1 VAATQWQRQ
10 LLQLLQLLGK
20 FIESHWEQLS
30 IDFLSELDAEDGSEK
45 CAKANAKAKLK
56 SNHTTLKPMQISSSA
71 ASVSTLNTSTFQ
83 RHLTDASRRFAAFAV
98 VPIFTFIL
106 RDTLDRFIETSRQT
120 WKKSAWLAF

>member
-1 VAATQWQRQ
+1 MAATQQRQ
-10 LLQLLQLLGK
+10 QQLQQLLGK

-45 CAKANAKAKLK
+45 CAKAKLK